1 MYRLRQFAA
10 TAFIAIAKFLGL
22 RKLVWKMGISSEIRF
37 WQRYLST
44 GGLTWKEEFQR
55 RLAPGSLMDDHLV
68 RLLEKAEPGE
78 PAYHVLDVGAGPLTS
93 LGKTAPG
100 KVIHVRA
107 VDPLADDYDMLLAE
121 AKVEPPVRT
130 EKCRGED
137 LDTVFGEN
145 TFHLTHARNCLDHS
159 EEPVRA
165 IEQMMKVT
173 KPLGFVYL
181 EHWTDEGEAEEY
193 RGLHQW
199 NFRCEDGH
207 FIIWNLK
214 SRTDLADVLG
224 TRATIECK
232 SGTSEGK
239 SVVMV
244 TIRKQA
250 SNENQT
256 AA

>member
-10 TAFIAIAKFLGL
+10 SAFVSIAKFLGL
-22 RKLVWKMGISSEIRF
+22 RRVVWKMGISSEIRF

-44 GGLTWKEEFQR
+44 GGLTWKDEFQR
-55 RLAPGSLMDDHLV
+55 RLDPDSLMDDRLV
-68 RLLEKAEPGE
+68 QLLRQVEPGAA
-78 PAYHVLDVGAGPLTS
+78 AYQVLDVGAGPLTS

-100 KVIHVRA
+100 KAIQVRA
-107 VDPLADDYDMLLAE
+107 VDPLADDYDKLLAE
-121 AKVEPPVRT
+121 AKAEPPVRT

-145 TFHLTHARNCLDHS
+145 TFHLAHARNCLDHS
-159 EEPVRA
+159 EDPVRA

-173 KPLGFVYL
+173 KPLGYVYM

-199 NFRCEDGH
+199 NFRCEDGR

-214 SRTDLADVLG
+214 SRTDLGDVLG
-224 TRATIECK
+224 TRATLECK
-232 SGTSEGK
+232 SGMSEGK
-239 SVVMV
+239 SVVTV
-244 TIRKQA
+244 TIRKQS
-250 SNENQT
+250 SNDNQT